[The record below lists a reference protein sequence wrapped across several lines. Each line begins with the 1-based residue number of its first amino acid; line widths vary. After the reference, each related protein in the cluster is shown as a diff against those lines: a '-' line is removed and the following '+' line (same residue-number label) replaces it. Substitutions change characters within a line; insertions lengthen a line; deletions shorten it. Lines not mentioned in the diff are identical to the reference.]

1 MKITLKD
8 YIKES
13 LEILESLGGTSD
25 DDLLY
30 RLGIYYMNTLQKD
43 KLDKIKKEYKIS
55 KPYTYSHIKS
65 KVLKYMKDKME
76 PIIDKNEE
84 LIPRSEWD
92 LDTLYGE
99 TEFQLMHP
107 SFLVANDRLV
117 KKLDKKH
124 DILTIFQCSAK
135 KPYYDNHFMKFFKER
150 YGDYTDFACFSE
162 PGIIPF
168 EFSSHYPYR
177 YDEWQDQ
184 VEQKLPEEIDITHKH
199 RIVNMCRFLKFI
211 RETGYKKVITFIP
224 NRFRSWLF
232 EECIKHNIERAKS
245 WLQMTITPGLI
256 TSLEKEYPQLAG
268 GLLTSRLSGLPQT
281 RKRYKK
287 LLKGV
292 VDSEY
297 RDEIDDIE
305 ESVKDPKYKLLDNIS
320 YSDIISKFKDQFKQP
335 NSDKE
340 EGYYKSYYWSCLD
353 ILLIGLDGNLLKDID
368 KTYFE
373 LMKSLDKDNDWEKFD
388 EFLFVYKPSNKSNI
402 PTEKFHQEALDMGLV
417 REKFELELV

>member
-1 MKITLKD
+1 MEEGD
-8 YIKES
+8 
-13 LEILESLGGTSD
+13 TSD

-65 KVLKYMKDKME
+65 NIIKYMKDKME
-76 PIIDKNEE
+76 PIIDKNQE

-99 TEFQLMHP
+99 TELQLMHP
-107 SFLVANDRLV
+107 SFIVANDRMI

-124 DILTIFQCSAK
+124 DVLTIFQCSAK
-135 KPYYDNHFMKFFKER
+135 KPYYDNHFMKFFQER
-150 YGDYTDFACFSE
+150 YEDYTDFACFSE

-184 VEQKLPEEIDITHKH
+184 VEQKLPEIIDITYKH
-199 RIVNMCRFLKFI
+199 RIVNLCRFLKFI
-211 RETGYKKVITFIP
+211 RETDYKKVITFIP

-232 EECIKHNIERAKS
+232 EECIKYNIEGAKS
-245 WLQMTITPGLI
+245 WMEMTITPELI
-256 TSLEKEYPQLAG
+256 KNLEKSYPQLAG

-287 LLKGV
+287 LLKSAIEG
-292 VDSEY
+292 DCGEEF
-297 RDEIDDIE
+297 DKIE
-305 ESVKDPKYKLLDNIS
+305 ESAKESKYKLLDNIS
-320 YSDIISKFKDQFKQP
+320 YSNIINKFKDQYKESKLDKD
-335 NSDKE
+335 SDC
-340 EGYYKSYYWSCLD
+340 YKKCYWSCLD
-353 ILLIGLDGNLLKDID
+353 ILLIGLNGNLVKDID

-373 LMKSLDKDNDWEKFD
+373 LMESLEKDNDWEKFD

-402 PTEKFHQEALDMGLV
+402 PIKKFHQEALDMGLV
-417 REKFELELV
+417 REKFELELN